1 MFISCATIY
10 LILLYCLG
18 APIIW
23 VLLSLPILNLAL
35 SALLRMGWAFAY
47 TVEHLYNSVFIGALG
62 NKYLYL

>member
-35 SALLRMGWAFAY
+35 SVLLRMGWAFAY
-47 TVEHLYNSVFIGALG
+47 TVEHLYNFCIYWGIRQ
-62 NKYLYL
+62 